1 MTAGPADFTRD
12 HRPMATAPSSRATAL
27 VLTALL
33 YVCFALLLGQPA
45 FWAMPDKP
53 VPIEIVLSLL
63 PDVARRVVAP
73 PPLPFIA
80 HLIRPRVQT
89 AAPPEFTVAADAAPA
104 PAALPASAAKTSP
117 LDGGAPDG
125 TGAVAQAA
133 SSNGGNGAGTALSA
147 CFDAQWMQAASDRVR
162 RFLYYP
168 REALARH
175 VTGLAMV
182 HVIVRRNG
190 YADLLE
196 IGKSSGSRTL
206 DAAAYWMVHKALPLP
221 EIPDRMHTDKVEVL
235 VPIDFGTGYHNTI
248 EGTCRD

>member
-1 MTAGPADFTRD
+1 MTAGLADFTRD
-12 HRPMATAPSSRATAL
+12 HRRMATAPSSRATAL

-53 VPIEIVLSLL
+53 MPIETVLSLL
-63 PDVARRVVAP
+63 PDVARRVVSP
-73 PPLPFIA
+73 PPMPFIA
-80 HLIRPRVQT
+80 HLIRPRT
-89 AAPPEFTVAADAAPA
+89 ETIAPPEFTVAAEAAPA
-104 PAALPASAAKTSP
+104 PATLPASAAKTSP
-117 LDGGAPDG
+117 LDGGMPDG
-125 TGAVAQAA
+125 NGTAAQAA
-133 SSNGGNGAGTALSA
+133 SSNGGNGTGTALSA

-168 REALARH
+168 RDALARH
-175 VTGLAMV
+175 VTGLAKV

-196 IGKSSGSRTL
+196 IGTSSGSRML
-206 DAAAYWMVHKALPLP
+206 DAAAYNIVHRALPLP
-221 EIPDRMHTDKVEVL
+221 EIPDRMHTDKAEIL
-235 VPIDFGTGYHNTI
+235 VPIDFGTDYRNEI